1 MVVGGVE
8 IAFDAIVPL
17 CAGLECGKMQKL
29 TFMVER
35 RLFPYACMQCKSKN
49 KSWGMCK
56 LE

>member
-1 MVVGGVE
+1 VGGVE